1 MVEDN
6 PDVADVTAPLLE
18 QLGYR
23 VIRSNNA
30 MDALSRLQRG
40 DKVMLVFSDIV
51 MPGGMNGIALAQEI
65 KNRYPRLPVLLTSG
79 YSDVTPTAASQF
91 RILRKPFQL
100 PALEKAIRETLEHAR
115 SRHTDDRV
123 LQFPSRQK
131 HGLGE

>member
-1 MVEDN
+1 ML
-6 PDVADVTAPLLE
+6 PPRFSK

-65 KNRYPRLPVLLTSG
+65 RNRYPRLPVLLTSG
-79 YSDVTPTAASQF
+79 YSDVAPTATSQF

-100 PALEKAIRETLEHAR
+100 QALEKAIREALEHAQKA
-115 SRHTDDRV
+115 SDTDDRV
-123 LQFPSRQK
+123 LQFPPRRHQPS
-131 HGLGE
+131 